1 MRATTYLAAIFL
13 ICTTSG
19 ALQAKSAHS
28 TSIEIKGTTWLF
40 TNKAGTRVRASI
52 DRNGNYIDQSVAGK
66 HLDHGT
72 ALMKD
77 GKACFTSA
85 MNKDGE
91 ICWTM
96 RAVKIGHSMVTT
108 NNRGEKL
115 RATRVKYTPL
125 GMPK

>member
-1 MRATTYLAAIFL
+1 MRAIAYFAAVLLIF
-13 ICTTSG
+13 TSS
-19 ALQAKSAHS
+19 APLQAKTAHS
-28 TSIEIKGTTWLF
+28 RSIEIKGMTWLF

-72 ALMKD
+72 ALMRN

-85 MNKDGE
+85 MNNDGE

-108 NNRGEKL
+108 NNKGEKL

-125 GMPK
+125 TMPK